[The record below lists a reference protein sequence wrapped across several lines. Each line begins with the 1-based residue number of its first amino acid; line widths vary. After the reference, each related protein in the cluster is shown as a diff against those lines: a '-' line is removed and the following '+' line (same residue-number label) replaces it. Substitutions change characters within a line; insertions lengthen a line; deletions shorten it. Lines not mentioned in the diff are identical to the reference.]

1 MFLDLS
7 SLDTSIGIGGLATS
21 VGIGGFLGFL
31 MGYAIKKILK
41 IIIIVAGLLVGIL
54 YYLQYNGLITLDWS
68 KLEAA
73 LGSAMT
79 NVSGFDLSTPFL
91 PGISNQIIDALSNSG
106 IPLTGGFA
114 ANGYG
119 EHSPGKYGLSS
130 AFICEAVIT
139 FFTYNDVV

>member
-1 MFLDLS
+1 MILDLS
-7 SLDTSIGIGGLATS
+7 SLATSIGIGGLATS

-54 YYLQYNGLITLDWS
+54 YYFQYNGLITFDWS

-73 LGSAMT
+73 VGNAMA

-91 PGISNQIIDALSNSG
+91 PGISDQIMSAISNSG
-106 IPLTGGFA
+106 VPLTGGFA
-114 ANGYG
+114 AGF
-119 EHSPGKYGLSS
+119 
-130 AFICEAVIT
+130 AFG
-139 FFTYNDVV
+139 FSKG